1 LLSEGVGVTDG
12 GEFFPG
18 WLVNTYRVENLRELV
33 SVFSLVNV
41 FRVGTENSSFA
52 FFLQSESNVLW
63 KLTADADYNA

>member
-1 LLSEGVGVTDG
+1 
-12 GEFFPG
+12 
-18 WLVNTYRVENLRELV
+18 LRELV

-63 KLTADADYNA
+63 KLTSNADYNA